1 MISNKDL
8 CCAIFISYNPN
19 DSFINNVNQL
29 VGQVS
34 EILIIDNNSDINSHK
49 FLKKISE
56 NSKITIIYNQK
67 NLGIATALNQGVNYA
82 IAHSYEWIATFDQD
96 SKPPNNFIR
105 SMFYAYSQYSLQ
117 DQLAII
123 SPRYFNEV
131 SQLIIPVKRGD
142 INSTFFEIEAAMT
155 SGNLCKTSIFEKV
168 GLFEEDFFIDYV
180 DYEFCLRCICNGFK
194 IIVSSE
200 SVLIHNLGVT
210 TSHKLFGKTYF
221 TSNHPPL
228 RRFYNARNRIL
239 LYRKYTFINTMY
251 LSTTGK
257 WIFYDMLSLFKSIV
271 KIILFEHNKFIKI
284 KFILKGIYHGILN
297 RKGEYK

>member
-8 CCAIFISYNPN
+8 CCAVFISYNPN
-19 DSFINNVNQL
+19 DSFVDNVNQL
-29 VGQVS
+29 VEQVS
-34 EILIIDNNSDINSHK
+34 EIVIVDNNSDDNSRK
-49 FLKKISE
+49 LLKKISE
-56 NSKITIIYNQK
+56 NSKVTIIYNEN

-82 IAHSYEWIATFDQD
+82 IQHSYEWIATFDQD
-96 SKPPNNFIR
+96 SRAPDNFIK
-105 SMFYAYSQYSLQ
+105 SMFCAYSQYGSK
-117 DQLAII
+117 DRLAII

-142 INSTFFEIEAAMT
+142 LNSTFFEVESAMT
-155 SGNLCKTSIFEKV
+155 SGNLCKMSIFEKV

-200 SVLIHNLGVT
+200 SVLVHNLGVT
-210 TSHKLFGKTYF
+210 TSHKLFGKTFF

-239 LYRKYTFINTMY
+239 LYRKYTFVNIVYLNT
-251 LSTTGK
+251 TIR
-257 WIFYDMLSLFKSIV
+257 WIFYDMLSLFKSIIQV
-271 KIILFEHNKFIKI
+271 ILFEGNKIAKI
-284 KFILKGIYHGILN
+284 KFMLKGICHGILN